1 MKYNKKMQK
10 TNLKKFLLVSNNY
23 KSNKNLEKIDKIK
36 DIIQELNYSLGE
48 NIIDKIMKTH
58 KDYEFGVKFLKFLE
72 FHRKL
77 NPKDITK
84 KLNIENQRLIES
96 WYRGYPP
103 RPIRTLLRIYF
114 NRYHK
119 INKEILANLFGWGF
133 GDGGLQFDLGYYFI
147 CGKKDDLLSIKKYL
161 SFSIPEIYS
170 VIKKND
176 GNNLITLHDGTKK
189 LIKGKSWILYINE
202 SPFCKLLY
210 SQRLPKG
217 NKVLQKVNI
226 PNWIKKGDKKIKKAF
241 LNSLFEGEMQTH
253 KVKYNEKR
261 NKMDII
267 SVSFGMNKVE
277 DYIENLTDFLNEI
290 RDLLHEFNIKTS
302 KVENF
307 KPGTIR
313 KDGKKTYFTRFHISN
328 SALNT
333 IHFSKLIDYPFNNE
347 KNNALLTAIEEARVK
362 IRRMNNQVT
371 KYKKAL
377 ELHKQGL
384 SINKISKELDIQ
396 WHTANNWINTREHLP
411 VLLNQDIGDIHA

>member
-133 GDGGLQFDLGYYFI
+133 GDGGLQFD
-147 CGKKDDLLSIKKYL
+147 
-161 SFSIPEIYS
+161 
-170 VIKKND
+170 
-176 GNNLITLHDGTKK
+176 
-189 LIKGKSWILYINE
+189 
-202 SPFCKLLY
+202 
-210 SQRLPKG
+210 
-217 NKVLQKVNI
+217 
-226 PNWIKKGDKKIKKAF
+226 
-241 LNSLFEGEMQTH
+241 
-253 KVKYNEKR
+253 
-261 NKMDII
+261 
-267 SVSFGMNKVE
+267 
-277 DYIENLTDFLNEI
+277 
-290 RDLLHEFNIKTS
+290 
-302 KVENF
+302 
-307 KPGTIR
+307 
-313 KDGKKTYFTRFHISN
+313 
-328 SALNT
+328 
-333 IHFSKLIDYPFNNE
+333 
-347 KNNALLTAIEEARVK
+347 
-362 IRRMNNQVT
+362 
-371 KYKKAL
+371 
-377 ELHKQGL
+377 
-384 SINKISKELDIQ
+384 
-396 WHTANNWINTREHLP
+396 
-411 VLLNQDIGDIHA
+411 